1 MNTARTRRWALSP
14 RDMRSHVLV
23 DNGRDPI
30 GIVLAVC
37 GHIMPNSVDTGPQ
50 PTGNRCEACEPQ
62 TVLEVAAPHFCT
74 TPDPSGQ

>member
-14 RDMRSHVLV
+14 RDMHSHVLA

-50 PTGNRCEACEPQ
+50 PTSSRCEACEPHA
-62 TVLEVAAPHFCT
+62 VLEVAAPQFCT
-74 TPDPSGQ
+74 TPDPAGQ